1 MAYRHVSYKEESRL
15 DYGKSRDDSPGKG
28 CATHEQLIVGSLQRI
43 ADATEHMASNFL
55 ELQKRAERI
64 QKAAEYWQ
72 KESERNERRITALKG
87 VITKMKR
94 RNHATN

>member
-1 MAYRHVSYKEESRL
+1 MAYRHVSYKEESKL

-43 ADATEHMASNFL
+43 ADASELMASNYTA
-55 ELQKRAERI
+55 LQENRDWWKQTANDRLARAE
-64 QKAAEYWQ
+64 KA
-72 KESERNERRITALKG
+72 ERRITALKG